1 MHILTL
7 KMLLLCTWAINKH
20 MNVNA
25 TLLSEIILFSIFIV
39 GALSYY
45 LGRRKISTP
54 EITTLMGVMLCI
66 TPPLNTVYLT
76 ILMLKNDAVPNSDV
90 ENLV

>member
-1 MHILTL
+1 
-7 KMLLLCTWAINKH
+7 MLLLCTWAINKH

-45 LGRRKISTP
+45 LGRRKIRRKVSTS

-90 ENLV
+90 KNLV

>member
-1 MHILTL
+1 
-7 KMLLLCTWAINKH
+7 

-66 TPPLNTVYLT
+66 TPPLNTVYLI
-76 ILMLKNDAVPNSDV
+76 ILILKNDAVPNSDV
-90 ENLV
+90 ETLV